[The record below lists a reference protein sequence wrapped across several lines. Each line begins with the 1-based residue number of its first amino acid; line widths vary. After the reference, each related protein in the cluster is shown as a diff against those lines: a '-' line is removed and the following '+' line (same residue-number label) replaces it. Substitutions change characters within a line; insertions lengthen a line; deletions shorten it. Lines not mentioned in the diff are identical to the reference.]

1 MKKNTLRQLQLG
13 SSLLALLC
21 SLEIVNSKIANA
33 SEITIDLVSN
43 QAIQIAQQ
51 NKAGKTRVAVLD
63 FDFSAINN
71 PSYLSYFGGDAR
83 GVSDILVNQ
92 LVKTGK
98 YSVIERSQIEA
109 ILQEQDLGAS
119 GRVDAS
125 TAAQI
130 GRLLGVQTVIFG
142 SVTQMDLEKKQKGGG
157 IFGAGA
163 DVTEVDAYVKL
174 AIRMIDTNTGEIL
187 SVAEGE
193 GNASQSD
200 TKVRVF
206 GIGGGSSTSNEGK
219 LLTEATEQAI
229 GKVVDSISS
238 SSGAVATNS
247 STPRPTENALVA
259 DIAGDLVILNKGLG
273 SGYREG
279 MKLSIERVSKEIKDP
294 ETGEVIRRLTTQV
307 GVIELTDVDGKSSVG
322 KIVSG
327 SNFQVGDV
335 ATLAE

>member
-1 MKKNTLRQLQLG
+1 MKKNTVRQLQLG
-13 SSLLALLC
+13 SSLVALLC
-21 SLEIVNSKIANA
+21 SLEIANSKIAHA
-33 SEITIDLVSN
+33 SEITIDLASN
-43 QAIQIAQQ
+43 QTIQIAQQ
-51 NKAGKTRVAVLD
+51 TKAGKTRVAVLD

-174 AIRMIDTNTGEIL
+174 AVRMIDTNTGEIL
-187 SVAEGE
+187 TVAEGE

-229 GKVVDSISS
+229 SKVVDSIGS

-273 SGYREG
+273 SGYRQG

>member
-1 MKKNTLRQLQLG
+1 MKKTTAKKLQL
-13 SSLLALLC
+13 SLSAIALLC
-21 SLEIVNSKIANA
+21 GLEIANSRVVNA
-33 SEITIDLVSN
+33 SEIAIDLPSQN
-43 QAIQIAQQ
+43 TEQIAQLP
-51 NKAGKTRVAVLD
+51 KAEKTRVAVLD
-63 FDFSAINN
+63 FDFSTVNN
-71 PSYLSYFGGDAR
+71 PDYISYFGDAR

-130 GRLLGVQTVIFG
+130 GRLLGVETVILG
-142 SVTQMDLEKKQKGGG
+142 SVTQMDLERKEKGGG
-157 IFGAGA
+157 TFGIGA
-163 DVTEVDAYVKL
+163 NVTEVDAFVQL
-174 AIRMIDTNTGEIL
+174 NVRMVDTTTGEIL

-200 TKVRVF
+200 TNVRVF

-219 LLTEATEQAI
+219 LLTEATKQAIEQAVGTI
-229 GKVVDSISS
+229 DS
-238 SSGAVATNS
+238 SSGNVATAS
-247 STPRPTENALVA
+247 SDAQPIVNALIA

-273 SGYREG
+273 DGYREG

-307 GVIELTDVDGKSSVG
+307 GVVELTDVDGKSSVG

-327 SNFQVGDV
+327 SDFQVGDV